1 MSVALRITGKEWEI
15 MRVVWEDH
23 PITASQIILS
33 LGQQDPTW
41 HPKTVRTLLSRLV
54 KKKALD
60 YKPIGRAYVYEP
72 KVSESECVSAVSAS
86 FLDRVFG
93 GSLQPMLAHF
103 VQQKALTKREIQ
115 ELKRILENPERLDHD

>member
-1 MSVALRITGKEWEI
+1 
-15 MRVVWEDH
+15 
-23 PITASQIILS
+23 
-33 LGQQDPTW
+33 
-41 HPKTVRTLLSRLV
+41 
-54 KKKALD
+54 
-60 YKPIGRAYVYEP
+60 
-72 KVSESECVSAVSAS
+72 VSAVSAS